1 MSLCSVSVGHSGHQ
15 PYSLSVGDLD
25 QNWKIAHVTLRE
37 ETKFRYLFQ
46 GSKGDPQNSNGGIY
60 LDDITLTETPCPT
73 GVWTVRNF
81 SQVLQ
86 STVKGDRLLSP
97 RFYNS
102 EGYGF
107 GLTLYPH
114 GRTNYSQSGYLG
126 VAFHLCSGE
135 NDAILEWP
143 VENRQAIMT
152 ILDQEPDARNR
163 MSSSMV
169 FTTSKSQTSSGRCSK
184 ICSSTQKGQQMWF
197 PSVYER

>member
-1 MSLCSVSVGHSGHQ
+1 MAQYQAHSQCSINVGRNCHPS
-15 PYSLSVGDLD
+15 YSLSSGNAD

-37 ETKFRYLFQ
+37 ERKFRYVFQ
-46 GSKGDPQNSNGGIY
+46 GTKGDPQNSNGGIY

-81 SQVLQ
+81 SQILQ
-86 STVKGDRLLSP
+86 NTVKGDWLLSP

-114 GRTNYSQSGYLG
+114 GRINSISSGYTGL
-126 VAFHLCSGE
+126 AFHLCSGE

-143 VENRQAIMT
+143 VENRQVVMT
-152 ILDQEPDARNR
+152 ILDQEPDVRNR

-169 FTTSKSQTSSGRCSK
+169 FTTSKSQTSSGK
-184 ICSSTQKGQQMWF
+184 WF
-197 PSVYER
+197 

>member
-1 MSLCSVSVGHSGHQ
+1 M
-15 PYSLSVGDLD
+15 
-25 QNWKIAHVTLRE
+25 TLRE
-37 ETKFRYLFQ
+37 EKKFRYLFQ
-46 GSKGDPQNSNGGIY
+46 GIKGDPQNSNGGIY

-73 GVWTVRNF
+73 GVWTVHNF

-86 STVKGDRLLSP
+86 DTVKGSKILSP

-114 GRTNYSQSGYLG
+114 GRIDSLSSGYLG
-126 VAFHLCSGE
+126 LSFHLCSGE

-143 VENRQAIMT
+143 VENRQVIMT
-152 ILDQEPDARNR
+152 ILDQEPDARDR

-169 FTTSKSQTSSGRCSK
+169 FTTSKSQTASGK
-184 ICSSTQKGQQMWF
+184 WF
-197 PSVYER
+197 

>member
-1 MSLCSVSVGHSGHQ
+1 MACYQAHRSCLINVGHSCHQ
-15 PYSLSVGDLD
+15 PSSLSSGDLD

-37 ETKFRYLFQ
+37 EKKFRYMFQ
-46 GSKGDPQNSNGGIY
+46 GTKGDPQNSNGGIY

-73 GVWTVRNF
+73 GVWTIRNF

-86 STVKGDRLLSP
+86 NTVPGKKLLSP

-107 GLTLYPH
+107 GLTLYPN
-114 GRTNYSQSGYLG
+114 GRFSSSSSGYLG
-126 VAFHLCSGE
+126 LAFHLCSGE

-143 VENRQAIMT
+143 VENRQAVMT

-184 ICSSTQKGQQMWF
+184 ICCSPRKGRWI
-197 PSVYER
+197 